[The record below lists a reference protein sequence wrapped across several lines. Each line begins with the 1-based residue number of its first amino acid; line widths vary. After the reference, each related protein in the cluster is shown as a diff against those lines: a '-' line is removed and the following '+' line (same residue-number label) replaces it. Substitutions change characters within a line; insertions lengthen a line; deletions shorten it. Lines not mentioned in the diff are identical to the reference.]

1 MFFDRYL
8 IETSVDALPIIKTN
22 HSYMIKDNNGA
33 IISKLNYH
41 EFNIKN
47 FDWVLI
53 SDLETKPKYRGKGL
67 ATKLINSLYNDV
79 TKSTNKGIYL
89 AVSPTNNNAISLYT
103 KLNFKIIKEFI
114 SKDGERYIIMAKGNA
129 DTSQF
134 DTMNFS

>member
-8 IETSVDALPIIKTN
+8 IETSVDTLPIIKTN

>member
-8 IETSVDALPIIKTN
+8 IETSVDTLPIIKTN

-129 DTSQF
+129 DTLQF

>member
-8 IETSVDALPIIKTN
+8 IETSVDTLPIIKTN

-114 SKDGERYIIMAKGNA
+114 SKKHFNKL
-129 DTSQF
+129 
-134 DTMNFS
+134 

>member
-33 IISKLNYH
+33 VISKLNYH

-47 FDWVLI
+47 FDWILI

-79 TKSTNKGIYL
+79 TKSTNKGVYL
-89 AVSPTNNNAISLYT
+89 AVSPNNNNAINLYT

>member
-8 IETSVDALPIIKTN
+8 IETSVDTLPIIKTN

-129 DTSQF
+129 DASQF

>member
-8 IETSVDALPIIKTN
+8 IETSVDTLPIIKTN

-129 DTSQF
+129 DTSQC